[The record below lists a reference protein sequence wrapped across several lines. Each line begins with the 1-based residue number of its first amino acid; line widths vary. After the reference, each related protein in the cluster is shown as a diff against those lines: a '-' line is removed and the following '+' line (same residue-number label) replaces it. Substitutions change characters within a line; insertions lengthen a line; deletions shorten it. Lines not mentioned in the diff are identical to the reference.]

1 MKKTID
7 VKVKFVLS
15 YQEAPTGTT
24 RAYFDN
30 GEMII
35 KRKSIIEEYDD
46 LKLFK
51 AAALTT
57 AKSLYYTNIKG
68 YRVSD
73 TWEISKKDTLVMK

>member
-15 YQEAPTGTT
+15 YEYKQTGSAIGGFHKGT
-24 RAYFDN
+24 F
-30 GEMII
+30 
-35 KRKSIIEEYDD
+35 IEEYDD

-51 AAALTT
+51 AASLIT
-57 AKSLYYTNIKG
+57 AKNPVYENIKG